1 MKNQSSSS
9 LYSPMVAIPL
19 VLGFSLHWN
28 LLQIPINTWLSLA
41 YPTIVQMRRT
51 TWNPHC
57 NRPYRHQ
64 DDSKCCLFLAWSH
77 RSHFHSPMS
86 ASTLSWNTCDHSGK
100 GIGALKDR
108 RNLKFP
114 HPITSLAWTRIVCLP
129 ILTILGV
136 GLARVSRVYIAGDAL
151 SCRTARVCYL

>member
-1 MKNQSSSS
+1 
-9 LYSPMVAIPL
+9 MVAIPF

-28 LLQIPINTWLSLA
+28 LLQIQMDSLLSLF
-41 YPTIVQMRRT
+41 YPLVLVLMRRT

-57 NRPYRHQ
+57 NQPYCHQ
-64 DDSKCCLFLAWSH
+64 DDSTCCLLLAWSH
-77 RSHFHSPMS
+77 RSHFHCPMS

-114 HPITSLAWTRIVCLP
+114 HLITGAACIICLP
-129 ILTILGV
+129 ILTIFGV
-136 GLARVSRVYIAGDAL
+136 GLARVIRVYVAGDAL

>member
-1 MKNQSSSS
+1 MIYSTSLLLAMRVQHLRQRFLKSMKNQSSSS

-28 LLQIPINTWLSLA
+28 LLQIPNNTWLSLA
-41 YPTIVQMRRT
+41 YPTIVRMWRT

-57 NRPYRHQ
+57 NQPYRLL
-64 DDSKCCLFLAWSH
+64 DDSTCCLLSVWSH
-77 RSHFHSPMS
+77 RSHFHCPMS

-108 RNLKFP
+108 RNL
-114 HPITSLAWTRIVCLP
+114 
-129 ILTILGV
+129 
-136 GLARVSRVYIAGDAL
+136 
-151 SCRTARVCYL
+151 

>member
-1 MKNQSSSS
+1 
-9 LYSPMVAIPL
+9 MVAIPL

-64 DDSKCCLFLAWSH
+64 DDSKCCLLLAWSH

-114 HPITSLAWTRIVCLP
+114 HLITSAACIICLP
-129 ILTILGV
+129 IITIFGV